1 MSIAQSSNIPQ
12 KPWLSNVKYQYMNIY
27 VYVYIYMGF
36 VPVGG
41 PYAHNHVEKKYC
53 NVLDELFLT

>member
-1 MSIAQSSNIPQ
+1 
-12 KPWLSNVKYQYMNIY
+12 
-27 VYVYIYMGF
+27 MGF